1 MFKCNFCDQDFA
13 KRKELVLH
21 KHQKYVDLQNQNF
34 VCGHCSNT
42 FTLAK
47 NLVRHLKNVHK
58 FARSV
63 RCNSCQMFFGLEQ
76 ALRKHCA
83 DEHSVVGSVI
93 RTDPSIFSQEDRFVL
108 ERERKSVREHFQSFR
123 LKINDGSIF
132 DPFEFLV
139 LQERKITDFITTKLH
154 DLVTAKFGICI
165 EVKFTKPLTDDSTL
179 CFFHS
184 PMESLSTSLTAEE
197 YFGHI
202 DKLLTKIKVFCT
214 AGSGWVI
221 EKLNVVELKISK
233 YSPLRAAS
241 YIATPPELETQRKS
255 VLNIKNMKD
264 NLCFIYSVLAAL
276 FPFEQNQE
284 RPQSYRQHINSLHF
298 NPRKMTV
305 ALADI
310 PVFEKNNH
318 LKINVLAY
326 ECSKVYPAYISKYK
340 NSAKRIILLLLS
352 DENNWHYCLIKNLDR
367 VLKVLLRS
375 AATASSKNNVRK
387 FCERCLQTVAREK
400 FKLHKSLWEHHQPQV
415 IEMPPQGST
424 VKFKNWQKTFK
435 CPFVVYADLEALD
448 VRTEDFE
455 VAEELLETGLNKVGA
470 SSCVTENQYPC
481 SFGAV
486 LVDSRS
492 SSVKMEQ
499 FYRGEDCCCSYANF
513 TKMAEMGRQ

>member
-21 KHQKYVDLQNQNF
+21 KHQKHVDLPNRNF

-63 RCNSCQMFFGLEQ
+63 RCNSCQTFSGHEQ

-93 RTDPSIFSQEDRFVL
+93 RTDPSNFSQEDRFIL

-202 DKLLTKIKVFCT
+202 DKLLTKINVFCT
-214 AGSGWVI
+214 AVSGWVI

-233 YSPLRAAS
+233 YSPLRAGS

-264 NLCFIYSVLAAL
+264 NLCFISSVLAAL
-276 FPFEQNQE
+276 FPVKQNQE
-284 RPQSYRQHINSLHF
+284 GPQSYRQHINSLHF
-298 NPRKMTV
+298 NQRKMPV

-318 LKINVLAY
+318 LKINVFAY
-326 ECSKVYPAYISKYK
+326 ECSKVYPANISK
-340 NSAKRIILLLLS
+340 
-352 DENNWHYCLIKNLDR
+352 
-367 VLKVLLRS
+367 
-375 AATASSKNNVRK
+375 
-387 FCERCLQTVAREK
+387 
-400 FKLHKSLWEHHQPQV
+400 
-415 IEMPPQGST
+415 
-424 VKFKNWQKTFK
+424 
-435 CPFVVYADLEALD
+435 
-448 VRTEDFE
+448 
-455 VAEELLETGLNKVGA
+455 
-470 SSCVTENQYPC
+470 
-481 SFGAV
+481 
-486 LVDSRS
+486 
-492 SSVKMEQ
+492 
-499 FYRGEDCCCSYANF
+499 
-513 TKMAEMGRQ
+513 